1 MRTKKGSMYLEIQTS
16 RKSPVGIL
24 RSSFRE
30 EGKIKHKQFGRI
42 THCTLEQLK
51 MLQLAFQEKVIPKDA
66 HEAFKIIESK
76 EFGASYAIL
85 QFLKNIHL
93 DTTIYSRNEHWVQ
106 AVLAMIVGRIIYA
119 GSKLSLCNQF
129 ANTSLWELCGCDT
142 KPDVEKQC
150 YLPLDTLLHRQKS
163 IQKKLAKKH
172 FSQSHLVLYDIT
184 SSYFEGAYTESDI
197 VSFGYNRDGKKG
209 HEQIVI
215 GLLCTAQ
222 GCPIGLEVYPGNTK
236 DETTVIDK
244 VNEIK
249 SQYTLE
255 KIIFVGDRGM
265 ITQSNRDA
273 LSTVDD
279 LKTITALTH
288 GEIKTLLTRSVIQV
302 DLFDETAIHEVIDP
316 EDTARRYVLCRNPS
330 VAHQEKSVRET
341 LLQLTRDHLGAI
353 ANYKKSVRVEQLG
366 ARVGKVL
373 SKYKMGKFVKW
384 EVVADTE
391 QPVSRNHRLRW
402 HFDEEKIAYEKRFD
416 GCYII
421 TTDVPQE
428 EMTKQEVVT
437 AYKNLGLV
445 EQAFRNLK
453 TVQLEVRP
461 TFHKKDDR
469 IRAHVFLCML
479 AYYVQW
485 HMHQKLKPLFEADGK
500 GGDRR
505 WTFKN
510 VVETLSAITRS
521 KVQVNGVTFYQ
532 KSEVT
537 DEQKNILDLLGI
549 TL

>member
-1 MRTKKGSMYLEIQTS
+1 MGFFGEIFVFIGDT
-16 RKSPVGIL
+16 
-24 RSSFRE
+24 
-30 EGKIKHKQFGRI
+30 
-42 THCTLEQLK
+42 
-51 MLQLAFQEKVIPKDA
+51 QE
-66 HEAFKIIESK
+66 
-76 EFGASYAIL
+76 
-85 QFLKNIHL
+85 
-93 DTTIYSRNEHWVQ
+93 
-106 AVLAMIVGRIIYA
+106 
-119 GSKLSLCNQF
+119 
-129 ANTSLWELCGCDT
+129 
-142 KPDVEKQC
+142 
-150 YLPLDTLLHRQKS
+150 
-163 IQKKLAKKH
+163 
-172 FSQSHLVLYDIT
+172 
-184 SSYFEGAYTESDI
+184 
-197 VSFGYNRDGKKG
+197 
-209 HEQIVI
+209 
-215 GLLCTAQ
+215 
-222 GCPIGLEVYPGNTK
+222 
-236 DETTVIDK
+236 
-244 VNEIK
+244 
-249 SQYTLE
+249 YTLE